1 MPTPHSTSAASGS
14 TAPQGL
20 PFDPDAL
27 RARYRAERERRIRP
41 EGSAQYQR
49 PTGRFGY
56 FDEDPYAEPL
66 PAREPLHDRVDAVVI
81 GGGFGGLL
89 AGARLRQAG
98 LDSIRVIE
106 KGGDF
111 GGTWYWNRYPGI
123 HCDIESHIY
132 LPLLEEVG
140 YVPKWKYA
148 PGEEIRQH
156 ARAIARTFDLYRD
169 ACFQTRATE
178 LRWDEAESEW
188 LVSTDR
194 DDRIR
199 ARYVVTASGTLSQTK
214 LPGIPGIETF
224 EGHTFHTSRW
234 DYAYTGGSP
243 DGNLH
248 KLSDKRVA
256 LIGTGATAIQCVPH
270 LGAGARELLV
280 FQRTPSS
287 VDVRGN
293 RPTDPG
299 WAASLTPG
307 WQQRRRDNFLTLV
320 TDGRTEEDLVD
331 DGWTS
336 SARLQQKLIPTGSY
350 GDLPPEERERAEEIA
365 DFQKMNEIRA
375 RVDAVVTDPEAAELL
390 KPWYR
395 YMCKR
400 PTFSDSY
407 LQTFNRPNV
416 TLIDTADSHGV
427 EEITANAVVVGGT
440 AYEVDCI
447 IFGTGFEVG
456 VSGITSGHLP
466 VHGRGGTTLTE
477 AWRNGPRT
485 LHGFYSHGFPNLFQ
499 LGPLQNASA
508 VNYVHI
514 LDEQAVHVAEVVAE
528 AHRRDA
534 RYVEPTAAAEDAWL
548 ATIREKAVDLYT
560 FHAECTPGY
569 YNNEGKPGRRRE
581 SFADGPVA
589 FHALLRAWRATGGM
603 REVLVDAQQEKSTD
617 RPPVPVPV
625 PPVTAVRDHSDTQT
639 GRSPAPGVPEA

>member
-1 MPTPHSTSAASGS
+1 MSAPHSTPAASGS
-14 TAPQGL
+14 NAPQHL

-27 RARYRAERERRIRP
+27 RARYRAERDRRIRP
-41 EGSAQYQR
+41 EGGGQYQR
-49 PTGRFGY
+49 PVGRFAY
-56 FDEDPYAEPL
+56 YDEDPYAEPL

-98 LDSIRVIE
+98 VGSIRVIE

-156 ARAIARTFDLYRD
+156 AKAMARAFDLYRD
-169 ACFQTRATE
+169 ACFQTQVTE
-178 LRWDEAESEW
+178 LRWDDSEFEW
-188 LVSTDR
+188 IVRTDR

-199 ARYVVTASGTLSQTK
+199 ARYVVTASGTLSQAK

-234 DYAYTGGSP
+234 DYTYTGGSA

-248 KLSDKRVA
+248 KLADKRVA

-270 LGAGARELLV
+270 LGADARELLV

-293 RPTDPG
+293 RPTDPD

-307 WQQRRRDNFLTLV
+307 WQQRRRDNFLSLV
-320 TDGRTEEDLVD
+320 TGGPADQDLVD

-336 SARLQQKLIPTGSY
+336 SARLQQKLIPTGGY
-350 GDLPPEERERAEEIA
+350 RDLPPEERERAEEFA
-365 DFQKMNEIRA
+365 DFRKMTEIRA
-375 RVDAVVTDPEAAELL
+375 RVDAVVEDPEVAELL

-407 LQTFNRPNV
+407 LQTFNRSNV
-416 TLIDTADSHGV
+416 TLVDTADSHGV
-427 EEITANAVVVGGT
+427 EEITENAVVVGGT

-447 IFGTGFEVG
+447 IFSTGFEVG
-456 VSGITSGHLP
+456 RSGITSGRLP
-466 VHGRGGTTLTE
+466 VHGREGITLTE
-477 AWRNGPRT
+477 AWQKGPRT

-508 VNYVHI
+508 VNYVHV

-528 AHRRDA
+528 ARKRGA
-534 RYVEPTAAAEDAWL
+534 RYVEPTAQAEEAWL
-548 ATIREKAVDLYT
+548 ATIHENAVDVYA

-569 YNNEGKPGRRRE
+569 YNNEGMPRQRSE

-589 FHALLRAWRATGGM
+589 FHSLLREWRANGGM
-603 REVLVDAQQEKSTD
+603 REVLVDA
-617 RPPVPVPV
+617 
-625 PPVTAVRDHSDTQT
+625 
-639 GRSPAPGVPEA
+639 GRERA